1 MKKMNLEQMANVEGG
16 GWLEGLGCAAGI
28 GLVIGG
34 AGGANIFAFVEGVLV
49 INEYC
54 DKVF

>member
-1 MKKMNLEQMANVEGG
+1 MKELSLEKMENIEGG

-34 AGGANIFAFVEGVLV
+34 AGGANPLAFVDGVLA
-49 INEYC
+49 IYEYC
-54 DKVF
+54 PDVY